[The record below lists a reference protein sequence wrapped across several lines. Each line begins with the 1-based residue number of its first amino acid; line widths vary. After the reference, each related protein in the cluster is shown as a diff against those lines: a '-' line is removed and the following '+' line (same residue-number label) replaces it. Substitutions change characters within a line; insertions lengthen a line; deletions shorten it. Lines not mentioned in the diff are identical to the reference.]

1 MNKLLALVL
10 VISALLCSIPTRSQS
25 KLLQPSQRE
34 RSVSIGVNGVFH
46 LSTFL
51 ESAGGGIPYLPGT
64 GWGAGGSVN
73 VPFAERFSFQGEL
86 QYDRFR
92 SLETGALSNVP
103 STDYTVSEA
112 VSVPLLIQYEFGKR
126 RNIFLNFGPEL
137 RFNTRAFDKTY
148 YSGGSRTTTNLYDC
162 QAIAPVS
169 LAFAVGIGMRLP
181 IAKKF
186 DFLWEI
192 RLSSDLTS
200 LSRELDY
207 RWEFGQEHRYDFND
221 DENFR
226 RLNLAIKAGFAYRF

>member
-1 MNKLLALVL
+1 MKKIFALAL
-10 VISALLCSIPTRSQS
+10 IAFALLCYTPIKAQS
-25 KLLQPSQRE
+25 KLPQPIQRE
-34 RSVSIGVNGVFH
+34 RGISMGING
-46 LSTFL
+46 TFNTTTMV
-51 ESAGGGIPYLPGT
+51 ESAGSHFLEYFFGPGY
-64 GWGAGGSVN
+64 GVGLFVN
-73 VPFAERFSFQGEL
+73 VPFAKRFSFQGEIE
-86 QYDRFR
+86 YDRFKAIDGNWDGGG
-92 SLETGALSNVP
+92 SSV
-103 STDYTVSEA
+103 YYMVSEA
-112 VSVPLLIQYEFGKR
+112 ISVPLLIQYEFGKK
-126 RNIFLNFGPEL
+126 RNTFLNFGPEL
-137 RFNTRAFDKTY
+137 RFNTRAFNKSPRESPSDY
-148 YSGGSRTTTNLYDC
+148 YRYDRE
-162 QAIAPVS
+162 AMNPVS